1 VNPYEIIDAW
11 HDRVHGA
18 LNDAL
23 AYLTSLEAAPVS
35 DGILGEWIDVLVAMK
50 FAASDVPLIVRI
62 IDKTDPLLQEAG
74 VRLARAAL
82 RTTDAAAELEPA
94 LARLVSHEIDP
105 WVLEAL
111 VDLLAENRLD
121 LTTVYQGLA
130 QIHGKPTRTGWSIQR
145 NRAIQPWRR
154 LIQVY
159 LQHAIQTHRPR
170 DRDLAYLPVLERELG
185 THGWEITQRHILISM
200 GFDPDEHLALLRGD
214 R

>member
-1 VNPYEIIDAW
+1 MNAYEIIDAW
-11 HDRVHGA
+11 HERVHHA
-18 LNDAL
+18 VNDAL
-23 AYLTSLEAAPVS
+23 AYLASLEATPIS

-50 FAASDVPLIVRI
+50 FAPDDIPLIVSI
-62 IDKTDPLLQEAG
+62 IDKSDPHLQEAG

-82 RTTDAAAELEPA
+82 RTVDAADALEPA
-94 LARLVSHEIDP
+94 LARLVSREIDG

-111 VDLLAENRLD
+111 VHLLADSRAE

-130 QIHGKPTRTGWSIQR
+130 KIHGKTPTGVRGIMR

-154 LIQVY
+154 LVQVY
-159 LQHAIQTHRPR
+159 TQNIVQTARPR

-185 THGWEITQRHILISM
+185 THGWEATQRHILLGM
-200 GFDPDEHLALLRGD
+200 GFDPDEHLMRLRG